1 MPRRTVLVTP
11 RRTVTAARARLMTAI
26 RAGEVVRIGAASLW
40 TDPVKPRD
48 VTDAVTDLQ
57 QLGWAGFRRHEY
69 GTLKGARPVALTD
82 LGREVLDQH
91 TAAHDA

>member
-1 MPRRTVLVTP
+1 MP

-26 RAGEVVRIGAASLW
+26 EAGHVYRVGQSSLW
-40 TDPVKPRD
+40 MQGGYDATRD

-57 QLGWAGFRRHEY
+57 QLGWAGFRAHEHSTAR
-69 GTLKGARPVALTD
+69 GTRPVALTD

-91 TAAHDA
+91 TAQATA

>member
-1 MPRRTVLVTP
+1 MP

-57 QLGWAGFRRHEY
+57 QLGWAGFRAPEHSTLR
-69 GTLKGARPVALTD
+69 GTRPVVLTD
-82 LGREVLDQH
+82 LGRDVLDQH
-91 TAAHDA
+91 TAQATA